1 MTENRADAV
10 VLERTVAAPPAAVW
24 ELWTVPE
31 HFEAWYGPD
40 GATIRVAAMDVW
52 VGGARLIEMSMP
64 TPDGTMAMWFGGEH
78 REVSPERRLAY
89 TEAMTDDTGHPL
101 PAEVAGLP
109 EGHPLLTEVVVELE
123 ELDGGTH
130 LTLTHAGIP
139 ADSPGAAGWAMAL
152 DKLVE
157 RLAPQP

>member
-1 MTENRADAV
+1 
-10 VLERTVAAPPAAVW
+10 
-24 ELWTVPE
+24 
-31 HFEAWYGPD
+31 
-40 GATIRVAAMDVW
+40 
-52 VGGARLIEMSMP
+52 MP
-64 TPDGTMAMWFGGEH
+64 TPDGAMAMWFGGEH

-109 EGHPLLTEVVVELE
+109 EGHPLLTEVVVDLE
-123 ELDGGTH
+123 EVDGGTH

-139 ADSPGAAGWAMAL
+139 ADSPGATGWAMAL